1 MENLKIEKHEWAA
14 GQGFYCEQSTFPKD
28 LGAISR
34 HCLFQSDANMP
45 SFSSMENVGGAK
57 GCCSTL
63 SECDGQINEHSVSSS
78 SKRKVHGGSNPLHD
92 KSQVVSSSFEQ
103 LAACTDGGIIPN
115 DDGVGASQACTK
127 SSFRLDCKQIYNLQ
141 EQRDG
146 EIPIGDLQQST
157 SSSSITPINH
167 SSSPFQHVID
177 KDTTQ
182 MPKKKRRRVISDLS
196 PWYKEVTG
204 AARQHNS
211 MR

>member
-1 MENLKIEKHEWAA
+1 MENLKIEKHEWAV
-14 GQGFYCEQSTFPKD
+14 GQGFHCEQSTFPKD

-34 HCLFQSDANMP
+34 HCLFQSDANIP

-57 GCCSTL
+57 GSCSTL
-63 SECDGQINEHSVSSS
+63 SECQINEHSVSKS
-78 SKRKVHGGSNPLHD
+78 SKRKVHGGSKPLHD

-103 LAACTDGGIIPN
+103 LAACTNGEIIPN

-141 EQRDG
+141 EQRDD

-157 SSSSITPINH
+157 SSSSITTINH
-167 SSSPFQHVID
+167 SSSPFQDVID
-177 KDTTQ
+177 KDMTQ
-182 MPKKKRRRVISDLS
+182 MPKKRRRAISDLS

-204 AARQHNS
+204 AARQHDS